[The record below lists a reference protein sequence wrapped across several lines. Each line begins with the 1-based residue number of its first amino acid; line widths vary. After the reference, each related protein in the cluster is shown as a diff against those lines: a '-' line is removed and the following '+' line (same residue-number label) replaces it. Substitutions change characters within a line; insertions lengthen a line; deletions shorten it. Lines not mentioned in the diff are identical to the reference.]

1 MLPCSTFSTRAT
13 RKISVCGLVTENTPW
28 KREAA
33 AVTQQCA
40 LIIPLP
46 YPHPTH
52 PLPWAWATGAHQ
64 GNSPWCFA
72 WHCQWALHG
81 NFDTDQSPREKL
93 ASGHHTVITTHFKA
107 TGKPQQWHRMRGK
120 GDSHLFDVVQAGFRD
135 PIYKALAR
143 TVSLGALC
151 SGLRVILQHLPDT
164 GGVQVHVE
172 VSWNLAITFQV
183 KQCQA

>member
-13 RKISVCGLVTENTPW
+13 RKISVCGLVTENTPC
-28 KREAA
+28 KRGSSCHP
-33 AVTQQCA
+33 AVCTD
-40 LIIPLP
+40 
-46 YPHPTH
+46 HPTAPIH
-52 PLPWAWATGAHQ
+52 TPHTLPWAWATGAHQ
-64 GNSPWCFA
+64 ENSPWCFA

-93 ASGHHTVITTHFKA
+93 ASGHHTVITTHFQV
-107 TGKPQQWHRMRGK
+107 TGKPQQWHRMRRK
-120 GDSHLFDVVQAGFRD
+120 GDSHLFDVVQAGLGD
-135 PIYKALAR
+135 PMHKALAS

-151 SGLRVILQHLPDT
+151 SGLWVILQHLPDT

-183 KQCQA
+183 E